1 MTSWAPETTY
11 PVEARSGGTLVGVEA
26 QPLVG
31 RRVAGRYV
39 LDERIGAGGMGV
51 VWRATDTLLG
61 RAVAVKQVRVVAA
74 DDAGRLAAR
83 IVREART
90 AARVQHPNAVA
101 VHDVVSD
108 GGEPWLVQEFVPGRS
123 LDRVLVDDG
132 VLPVPEAA
140 AVGERVAAALAA
152 AHAAGVVHRDVKPS
166 NVLVGVGGTVG
177 GTVKL
182 ADFGIAMLDG
192 DPRLTA
198 TGPVLGTFAYLAPEV
213 AAGEDA
219 TPASDVF
226 SLGATLYA
234 AVEGRSP
241 YAHGET
247 YGNPLRLLRE
257 VADGRFPPP
266 AHAGPLAPVVAALMS
281 RDPADRPTAAEA
293 VRMLAAIG
301 PSAGV
306 VPADVP
312 VSRELVALPTVVPG
326 ALPHRRRWRL
336 VAGVAVAAAVG
347 AGLIAATTTP
357 VGCDTSRGDV
367 VIGMLA
373 ALRGPAGEIG
383 TGARDSAQLAVDQAN
398 ASCAVP
404 GHRIVLRVVDDSDG
418 VTRARQNAVAFA
430 GDPAVLGM
438 LGPDLRVA
446 AWRSVNEVF
455 AQARMPQLSVDV
467 RAELTHG
474 DARPDRDRP
483 YDTYFRLTG
492 RDALAGRFAAGY
504 AVTHLRAGRIAVVT
518 DGSPRAV
525 ELTAAFTNQLDRL
538 RVPPV
543 ATALVGPTDA
553 TAAVA
558 AVAGRDPDVVF
569 YCGGYPGAGVLAGGL
584 TAAGVRAPVLGCD
597 GMYSDGYGRDG
608 GRDGD
613 LMVVMGTDARVA
625 PEAAGYLAD
634 YRRAHPDRPLPEN
647 REPAYHDG
655 ARVLVRAIA
664 EVLAGRD
671 RRDGDREAVLAAVA
685 GTRMD
690 GVSGPIAFDEF
701 GDLIAPTVT
710 VFHFE
715 GGAFVPVTALPLAG

>member
-1 MTSWAPETTY
+1 M
-11 PVEARSGGTLVGVEA
+11 GVDA
-26 QPLVG
+26 QLLVG

-61 RAVAVKQVRVVAA
+61 RTVAVKQVHVVV
-74 DDAGRLAAR
+74 DSERLTAR

-90 AARVQHPNAVA
+90 AARLQHPNAVA
-101 VHDVVSD
+101 VYDVVTD

-123 LDRVLVDDG
+123 LDQVLVGDG
-132 VLPVPEAA
+132 VLPVPGAA

-166 NVLVGVGGTVG
+166 NVLVGID

-198 TGPVLGTFAYLAPEV
+198 TGPVLGTFSYLAPEV

-266 AHAGPLAPVVAALMS
+266 AHAGPLASVVAALMS
-281 RDPADRPTAAEA
+281 RAPADRPTAAEA
-293 VRMLAAIG
+293 VQLFAAID

-306 VPADVP
+306 APAEAP
-312 VSRELVALPTVVPG
+312 VSRELVAMPTVVPG
-326 ALPHRRRWRL
+326 VPPRRRRWRL
-336 VAGVAVAAAVG
+336 VAGIAVALAVG
-347 AGLIAATTTP
+347 AGLVAATTAAAP
-357 VGCDTSRGDV
+357 AGCDISRGEV

-398 ASCAVP
+398 AACAVP
-404 GHRIVLRVVDDSDG
+404 GHRIVLRVIDDSDG
-418 VTRARQNAVAFA
+418 ITRARQNAVAFA
-430 GDPAVLGM
+430 ADPAVLGM

-474 DARPDRDRP
+474 ESRPDRDRP

-504 AVTHLRAGRIAVVT
+504 AVTQLRVGRIAVVT
-518 DGSPRAV
+518 DGTPRAV
-525 ELTAAFTNQLDRL
+525 ELTASFTNQLDRL

-543 ATALVGPTDA
+543 ATGLVGPTDA
-553 TAAVA
+553 IA
-558 AVAGRDPDVVF
+558 AVAGRDPDLVF
-569 YCGGYPGAGVLAGGL
+569 YCGGYPGAGVLARGL
-584 TAAGVRAPVLGCD
+584 TAAGVQAPVLGCD

-608 GRDGD
+608 GREGD
-613 LMVVMGTDARVA
+613 LMVVMGTDARIA

-634 YRRAHPDRPLPEN
+634 YRRAHPDSPLPEN

-671 RRDGDREAVLAAVA
+671 RGAGDREAVLAAVA

-701 GDLIAPTVT
+701 GDLTAPTVT
-710 VFHFE
+710 VFRFQDGH
-715 GGAFVPVTALPLAG
+715 FVPVTALPLTG

>member
-1 MTSWAPETTY
+1 M
-11 PVEARSGGTLVGVEA
+11 GVDA

-61 RAVAVKQVRVVAA
+61 RTVAVKQVRVLAA
-74 DDAGRLAAR
+74 DGAERLAAR

-166 NVLVGVGGTVG
+166 NVPVGVSGTVG

-198 TGPVLGTFAYLAPEV
+198 TGPVLGTFSYLAPEV

-266 AHAGPLAPVVAALMS
+266 AHAGPLAPVVVALMS

-293 VRMLAAIG
+293 VRMFAAID

-306 VPADVP
+306 VPADAP

-326 ALPHRRRWRL
+326 AARRRRRWRP
-336 VAGVAVAAAVG
+336 VAALAAAVAAGVG
-347 AGLIAATTTP
+347 MVAATTAAAP

-398 ASCAVP
+398 AACAVP

-430 GDPAVLGM
+430 ADPAVLGM

-474 DARPDRDRP
+474 EARPDRDRP

-518 DGSPRAV
+518 DGTPRAV

-543 ATALVGPTDA
+543 ATAAVSPTD
-553 TAAVA
+553 AAVA
-558 AVAGRDPDVVF
+558 AVAGAAPDLVF
-569 YCGGYPGAGVLAGGL
+569 YCGGYPGAGVLARGL
-584 TAAGVRAPVLGCD
+584 TATGVRAPVLGCD
-597 GMYSDGYGRDG
+597 GMYSEGYGRDG
-608 GRDGD
+608 GREGD

-625 PEAAGYLAD
+625 PEAATYLAE
-634 YRRAHPDRPLPEN
+634 YRRAYPARPLPEN

-664 EVLAGRD
+664 EVIAGRD
-671 RRDGDREAVLAAVA
+671 RREGDRAAVLAAVA

-701 GDLIAPTVT
+701 GDLTAPTVT
-710 VFHFE
+710 VFRFQ